1 MCGTDFFTWLRVQAA
16 EDSSTHSVR
25 VAQVSLASAVLLGF
39 AMAEV
44 GVSIQ
49 HDANHGAY
57 MPRTWWSW
65 LMAATL
71 DAVGGQSNPL
81 PSQWHERLCTQTSTR

>member
-1 MCGTDFFTWLRVQAA
+1 MKVVQAA
-16 EDSSTHSVR
+16 C
-25 VAQVSLASAVLLGF
+25 AAGALLGF

-57 MPRTWWSW
+57 SRSVVPCATVVLKRRLSTART
-65 LMAATL
+65 LH
-71 DAVGGQSNPL
+71 DVISNMW
-81 PSQWHERLCTQTSTR
+81 PSSTTVECIISLGAIALQPGSP

>member
-1 MCGTDFFTWLRVQAA
+1 MYFVHLQL
-16 EDSSTHSVR
+16 
-25 VAQVSLASAVLLGF
+25 SLASAALLGF

-57 MPRTWWSW
+57 LPRTWFSQ
-65 LMAATL
+65 LMGATL
-71 DAVGGQSNPL
+71 DMVNACPAPL
-81 PSQWHERLCTQTSTR
+81 

>member
-1 MCGTDFFTWLRVQAA
+1 MKVVQAA
-16 EDSSTHSVR
+16 CG
-25 VAQVSLASAVLLGF
+25 AGALLGF

-57 MPRTWWSW
+57 SRSVVLCAIVVLTRRVSTACTLHDVISSMWSSS
-65 LMAATL
+65 TT
-71 DAVGGQSNPL
+71 V
-81 PSQWHERLCTQTSTR
+81 ERIISLGAIALQPGSP

>member
-1 MCGTDFFTWLRVQAA
+1 MAA
-16 EDSSTHSVR
+16 
-25 VAQVSLASAVLLGF
+25 AVLLGL

-57 MPRTWWSW
+57 MPRTWWSA

-71 DAVGGQSNPL
+71 DAVRQYHATATLPL
-81 PSQWHERLCTQTSTR
+81 WPPCSVWTH